1 MLPSPR
7 VSQRHGL
14 GAFHSIVRYNEFLVR
29 YLENIGVEPTRANI
43 EYVKKQVHRRYRGYR
58 GSNRRT
64 EPSCVAQT
72 PLDGCKMTAAYKSRG
87 ALNDIIYITPKN
99 RRQAMSN
106 NVRKIGA
113 LRPRHYVPRWR
124 PAAA

>member
-43 EYVKKQVHRRYRGYR
+43 EYVKKQVHRRHC
-58 GSNRRT
+58 GSNRCT
-64 EPSCVAQT
+64 ESSCVAQT

-113 LRPRHYVPRWR
+113 LKPRHYAARWR